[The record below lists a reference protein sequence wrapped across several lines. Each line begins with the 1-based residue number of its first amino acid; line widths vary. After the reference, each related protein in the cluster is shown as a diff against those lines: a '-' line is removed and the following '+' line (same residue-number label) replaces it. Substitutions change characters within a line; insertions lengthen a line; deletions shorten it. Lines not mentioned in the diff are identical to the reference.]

1 MNQLKKLVINLFLIL
16 TIFIIYFLQ
25 SNFFNWFNIAGV
37 MPNVF
42 IIFVLFVGL
51 FTNKT
56 VGTAYGVVI
65 GLILD
70 LLFSQKIGIQAVTLG
85 LVGFLAA
92 IFDKNFSKDS
102 RMTIM
107 LMVLGST
114 VIVEVLNY
122 LLAYMFININVE
134 IVNFVKILAIEVIY
148 NMILIIIIYPLIQKF
163 GYEIENEYKGNKI
176 LTRYF

>member
-1 MNQLKKLVINLFLIL
+1 MKKLVINLFLIL

-42 IIFVLFVGL
+42 IIFVLFIGL

-56 VGTAYGVVI
+56 VGTIYGVVI

-70 LLFSQKIGIQAVTLG
+70 FLFSQRIGIQAVTLG

-148 NMILIIIIYPLIQKF
+148 NMILTIIIYPLIQKF
-163 GYEIENEYKGNKI
+163 GYDIENEYKGNKI

>member
-1 MNQLKKLVINLFLIL
+1 MKKFIINLFFVL
-16 TIFIIYFLQ
+16 TVFIIYFLQ
-25 SNFFNWFNIAGV
+25 SNFFTWFNIAEV

-56 VGTAYGVVI
+56 LGTIYGVII

-70 LLFSQKIGIQAVTLG
+70 LLFGTKVGIQAVSLG
-85 LVGFLAA
+85 LIGFLAA

-107 LMVLGST
+107 VMVLGST
-114 VIVEVLNY
+114 IIVEVINY
-122 LLAYMFININVE
+122 LLKYMFIGNSVE
-134 IVNFVKILAIEVIY
+134 IFNFIRILILEVIF
-148 NMILIIIIYPLIQKF
+148 NSILTIIIYPLIQKF

>member
-1 MNQLKKLVINLFLIL
+1 MKKLVINLFLIL

-42 IIFVLFVGL
+42 IIFVLFIGL

-148 NMILIIIIYPLIQKF
+148 NMILTIIIYPLIQKF
-163 GYEIENEYKGNKI
+163 GYDIENEYKGNKI

>member
-1 MNQLKKLVINLFLIL
+1 M
-16 TIFIIYFLQ
+16 FIIYFLQ
-25 SNFFNWFNIAGV
+25 SNFFTWFNIAEV

-56 VGTAYGVVI
+56 LGTIYGVII

-70 LLFSQKIGIQAVTLG
+70 LLFGTKVGIQAVSLG
-85 LVGFLAA
+85 LIGFLAA

-107 LMVLGST
+107 VMVLGST
-114 VIVEVLNY
+114 IIVEVINY
-122 LLAYMFININVE
+122 LLKYMFIGNSVE
-134 IVNFVKILAIEVIY
+134 IFNFIRILILEVIF
-148 NMILIIIIYPLIQKF
+148 NLILTIIIYPLIQKF

>member
-37 MPNVF
+37 MPNIF
-42 IIFVLFVGL
+42 IIFVLFIGL

-56 VGTAYGVVI
+56 VGTVYGVVI

-148 NMILIIIIYPLIQKF
+148 NMILTIIIYPLIQKF
-163 GYEIENEYKGNKI
+163 GYDIENEYKGNKI

>member
-1 MNQLKKLVINLFLIL
+1 MKKLVINLFLIL

-42 IIFVLFVGL
+42 IIFVLFIGL

-56 VGTAYGVVI
+56 VGTIYGVVI

-70 LLFSQKIGIQAVTLG
+70 FLFSQKIGIQAVTLG

-148 NMILIIIIYPLIQKF
+148 NMILTIIIYPLIQKF
-163 GYEIENEYKGNKI
+163 GYDIENEYKGNKI

>member
-42 IIFVLFVGL
+42 IIFVLFIGL

-148 NMILIIIIYPLIQKF
+148 NMILTIIIYPLIQKF